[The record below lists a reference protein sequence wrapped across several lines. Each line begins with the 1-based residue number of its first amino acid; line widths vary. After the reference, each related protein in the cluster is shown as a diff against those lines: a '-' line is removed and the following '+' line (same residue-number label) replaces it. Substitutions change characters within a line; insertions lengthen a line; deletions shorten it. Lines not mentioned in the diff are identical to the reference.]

1 MFSSIPRPVFYL
13 SNLTSLD
20 LRGNRLTSIS
30 NEIARM
36 TALRELI
43 LAENRLTEFPEGI
56 YQLPILENLFINSNK
71 IREIDGAKIVQMKH
85 LSTLNLQNND
95 LAQVPN
101 ELGLAHQIKL
111 AFLMFI
117 SSFFWVVSSYIYI
130 NEFKIVY
137 WCKTFTQPSF
147 YKNGLLILM
156 VFKVIA
162 TGRKSFPSAKAW
174 NPGQR
179 HSGRFGIL
187 KEQIVMITYR

>member
-101 ELGLAHQIKL
+101 ELGLAHQIK
-111 AFLMFI
+111 
-117 SSFFWVVSSYIYI
+117 
-130 NEFKIVY
+130 
-137 WCKTFTQPSF
+137 
-147 YKNGLLILM
+147 
-156 VFKVIA
+156 
-162 TGRKSFPSAKAW
+162 
-174 NPGQR
+174 
-179 HSGRFGIL
+179 
-187 KEQIVMITYR
+187 